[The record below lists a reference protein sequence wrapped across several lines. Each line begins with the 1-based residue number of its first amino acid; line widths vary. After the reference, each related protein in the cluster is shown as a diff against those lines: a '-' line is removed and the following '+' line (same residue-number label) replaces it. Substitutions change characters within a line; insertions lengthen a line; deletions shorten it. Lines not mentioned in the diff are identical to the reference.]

1 MIASEFPRQGSS
13 VHSASHVLRSPDS
26 MIKDRKCRYK
36 PESFNLRPELS
47 MWDGSF
53 EEIPIDRLGHLTLSV
68 IRTLRYQ
75 LNLSTFPLVPC
86 GQYHMMIPTGK
97 PSRKRGN
104 CPNLLADTYSY
115 LLSTSVQKSPGYM
128 HRYELR
134 PRLCCWLAAKGNWGK
149 PCLPRSA
156 ANSTLRRYEIY
167 ARFDFYSRRLALL
180 HKLRIP
186 DNGGKLHCSVA
197 PPSHSTAIRAVPL
210 AIMLSFAFC

>member
-1 MIASEFPRQGSS
+1 LPLSS
-13 VHSASHVLRSPDS
+13 PGRVKCHSASHVLRSPDS
-26 MIKDRKCRYK
+26 MIKDRNCRYK
-36 PESFNLRPELS
+36 PGSFNLGPELS

-68 IRTLRYQ
+68 IPYLKVPTKLSSGSLPAIPHDDSNGKTLTETGQLTKSLGRY
-75 LNLSTFPLVPC
+75 LFLSL
-86 GQYHMMIPTGK
+86 IPERAEK
-97 PSRKRGN
+97 PRVRVHA
-104 CPNLLADTYSY
+104 PIRAPTPPLLACRQGQ
-115 LLSTSVQKSPGYM
+115 L
-128 HRYELR
+128 
-134 PRLCCWLAAKGNWGK
+134 GK